1 MKDLVI
7 NATNLTKKFG
17 TTTPLIV
24 QLLDNGTPVPNK
36 PFSITINGVKYN
48 RTSNTEGKGTLNI
61 NLQPGIY
68 PTTIKFDGDS
78 TYNKNTRVISV
89 SVVTYDVPNYS
100 KSPDHYFEVNK
111 IPFKVLMKDGF
122 DSETGV
128 TITRT
133 RLLHNNKFNNVPM
146 HNFNQGNA
154 GVNFEVSLMI
164 RPEYL
169 YEGKPYS
176 EYLEM
181 WEKYQKVVN
190 VVTDAFDIP
199 NGKYTISIKSRK
211 QVNKFYSSWKV
222 EFYQYY
228 VTELTFGGA
237 DEKIGTVYSS
247 VDKTLINSSTTID
260 SKSNP
265 DYIKALQTKLI
276 EQGYFTAGTKA
287 DGKWSNELTQDIV
300 NYQKSRE
307 LQQTGVGDSD
317 TISKI
322 TADGKWT
329 VPNIDPSKIIFGGVI
344 GL

>member
-7 NATNLTKKFG
+7 NANNLTKKFG
-17 TTTPLIV
+17 TSTPLIV
-24 QLLDNGTPVPNK
+24 QLLDGDTPLSGKSFV
-36 PFSITINGVKYN
+36 ITINGVDYP
-48 RTSNTEGKGTLNI
+48 RTSDAEGKGKLNI

-68 PTTIKFDGDS
+68 PTRITFAGDS
-78 TYNKNTRVISV
+78 TYNKNIKVISV
-89 SVVTYDVPNYS
+89 SVVTYDVENYT
-100 KSPDHYFEVNK
+100 KDKDHYFEVNK
-111 IPFKVLMKDGF
+111 IPFKVLTKDGF
-122 DSETGV
+122 DSKTGV

-133 RLLHNNKFNNVPM
+133 RLLHNNKYNNVPT
-146 HNFNQGNA
+146 HTFNQGNA
-154 GVNFEVSLMI
+154 GVNFDVSIMI

-181 WEKYQKVVN
+181 WEKYQKVVS

-211 QVNKFYSSWKV
+211 QSNKFFSIWKV

-228 VTELTFGGA
+228 QTEMTFGGA
-237 DEKIGTVYSS
+237 DEVISARYSS

-287 DGKWSNELTQDIV
+287 DGKWSNEMTQDIV
-300 NYQKSRE
+300 NYQKDRE

-329 VPNIDPSKIIFGGVI
+329 VPNIDPSKVIFGGII